1 MDGGISSDRHHGSRA
16 GHPHHARG
24 RAGVLDVAVEAGSQA
39 TLRGDGRSRARR
51 GPTVARGPTRGR
63 AVSEGTE
70 PEVIAR
76 PDLDAVLA
84 EDKTKE
90 LIEEFESEAKTRT
103 FTGLWDGVVTALAV
117 ATTLFALYYAAAGA
131 EIPMTNVV
139 LVPSFRILGQ
149 TITTPQIYVMIFL
162 TSILI
167 LTFLLYPMHPRFIKS
182 VNVVDVAL
190 IGASIA
196 ITAYVFL
203 NFETVIYRVNSPNQT
218 DFVFGVIAILTVLE
232 AGRRTIG
239 WHLPAIGLAAIA
251 YAYFADFMPG
261 PFRGPPKDLDD
272 IVSNQYLGLDGMLG
286 TPLQVA
292 ATFII
297 LFTIYGAIL
306 EYTGAGKFYVDLAFA
321 LTGRRPTGAA
331 RTVTIASF
339 LLGTV
344 SGSGVATT
352 VTLGSITYPML
363 KRAGHDRESSG
374 AILSAGGIGAVISPP
389 VLGPA
394 AFLMAEILGISYLQV
409 VIMAMM
415 PTILYYLGILLM
427 IEVDARRLGA
437 RDIALDA
444 PGFWELT
451 KRYWYQ
457 YTSLFAIIVFLV
469 AGLSTIT
476 AIFWSIIVA
485 ILVSY
490 IRKETSLTPPKLV
503 RALAGGTKQV
513 LSVAATTAV
522 AGIAVG
528 ILLQTGLGLKI
539 SSLILTLGF
548 GNLIA
553 TLVVSGIVLWVLGL
567 SLPITATYLVA
578 VPTVVPALITLGV
591 PAPAAHMFVFY
602 YAVLSEVSPPVALS
616 PFAAAAITGGNP
628 YKTMMLT
635 WKYALP
641 CFLVPFMFTQPDGL
655 AILWTGVTIPQALLA
670 SVSAAI
676 GITALVAGV
685 GGYLL
690 RPTNLVERGL
700 LILGGVLLVAPG
712 LAADIAGLTL
722 FAIAVALQGTPR
734 LLARLATRRP
744 A

>member
-1 MDGGISSDRHHGSRA
+1 
-16 GHPHHARG
+16 
-24 RAGVLDVAVEAGSQA
+24 
-39 TLRGDGRSRARR
+39 
-51 GPTVARGPTRGR
+51 
-63 AVSEGTE
+63 
-70 PEVIAR
+70 
-76 PDLDAVLA
+76 
-84 EDKTKE
+84 
-90 LIEEFESEAKTRT
+90 
-103 FTGLWDGVVTALAV
+103 
-117 ATTLFALYYAAAGA
+117 
-131 EIPMTNVV
+131 
-139 LVPSFRILGQ
+139 
-149 TITTPQIYVMIFL
+149 
-162 TSILI
+162 
-167 LTFLLYPMHPRFIKS
+167 
-182 VNVVDVAL
+182 
-190 IGASIA
+190 
-196 ITAYVFL
+196 
-203 NFETVIYRVNSPNQT
+203 
-218 DFVFGVIAILTVLE
+218 
-232 AGRRTIG
+232 
-239 WHLPAIGLAAIA
+239 
-251 YAYFADFMPG
+251 
-261 PFRGPPKDLDD
+261 
-272 IVSNQYLGLDGMLG
+272 
-286 TPLQVA
+286 
-292 ATFII
+292 
-297 LFTIYGAIL
+297 
-306 EYTGAGKFYVDLAFA
+306 
-321 LTGRRPTGAA
+321 
-331 RTVTIASF
+331 
-339 LLGTV
+339 
-344 SGSGVATT
+344 
-352 VTLGSITYPML
+352 
-363 KRAGHDRESSG
+363 
-374 AILSAGGIGAVISPP
+374 
-389 VLGPA
+389 
-394 AFLMAEILGISYLQV
+394 
-409 VIMAMM
+409 MM

-490 IRKETSLTPPKLV
+490 IRTETSLTPPKFV

-539 SSLILTLGF
+539 SSLILSLGF
-548 GNLIA
+548 GNLVA

-655 AILWTGVTIPQALLA
+655 AILWTGVTIPEAILA

-690 RPTNLVERGL
+690 RPTNLLERAL
-700 LILGGVLLVAPG
+700 LVLGGVLLVAPG
-712 LAADIAGLTL
+712 LLADIAGLTL

-744 A
+744 V

>member
-1 MDGGISSDRHHGSRA
+1 M
-16 GHPHHARG
+16 
-24 RAGVLDVAVEAGSQA
+24 
-39 TLRGDGRSRARR
+39 
-51 GPTVARGPTRGR
+51 
-63 AVSEGTE
+63 SE
-70 PEVIAR
+70 VVVR
-76 PDLDAVLA
+76 PDFESVVSD
-84 EDKTKE
+84 EKNRE
-90 LIEEFESEAKTRT
+90 IIEEFENEAKTRT
-103 FTGLWDGVVTALAV
+103 LTGLWARFATSLSV

-131 EIPMTNVV
+131 EIPFTSIV
-139 LVPSFRILGQ
+139 LVPTISVFGE
-149 TITTPQIYVMIFL
+149 TITTKQIYEMLFL
-162 TSILI
+162 AAVLT
-167 LTFLLYPMHPRFIKS
+167 LTFILYPAHRRFLARVNPILDLLPAIAS
-182 VNVVDVAL
+182 VAIAL
-190 IGASIA
+190 
-196 ITAYVFL
+196 YVLL
-203 NFETVIYRVNSPNQT
+203 NFEQVIYRANSPTPT
-218 DFVFGVIAILTVLE
+218 DFVFGTIAIVVVLE
-232 AGRRTIG
+232 AARRTIG
-239 WHLPAIGLAAIA
+239 WHLPLLGVIAMA
-251 YAYFADFMPG
+251 YAYYADFMPG
-261 PFRGPPKDLDD
+261 PFRGPPKNLDD
-272 IVSNQYLGLDGMLG
+272 IVANQYLGTEGMLG
-286 TPLQVA
+286 QPLLVA

-306 EYTGAGKFYVDLAFA
+306 DYTGAGKFYVDLAFA
-321 LTGRRPTGAA
+321 LTGRKPTGAA
-331 RTVTIASF
+331 RTVTLASF

-352 VTLGSITYPML
+352 VTLGSIAYPML

-394 AFLMAEILGISYLQV
+394 AFLMAEILGISYLQIV
-409 VIMAMM
+409 VMAVM

-437 RDIALDA
+437 RAIALDA

-469 AGLSTIT
+469 AGFSTIT
-476 AIFWSIIVA
+476 AVFWSIFVA

-490 IRKETSLTPPKLV
+490 IRRETSLNPSKLV
-503 RALAGGTKQV
+503 KALAAGTKQV
-513 LSVAATTAV
+513 LPIGATTAV

-539 SSLILTLGF
+539 SSLILALGF
-548 GNLIA
+548 GNLVA
-553 TLVVSGIVLWVLGL
+553 TLIVSALVLWVLGL

-591 PAPAAHMFVFY
+591 APPAAHMFVFY

-628 YKTMMLT
+628 YRTMMLT

-655 AILWTGVTIPQALLA
+655 AILWRDTTVIDAIVA
-670 SVSAAI
+670 SLSAAA
-676 GITALVAGV
+676 GIVALVAGV

-690 RPTNLVERGL
+690 RPTNLVER
-700 LILGGVLLVAPG
+700 VLLVAAGLLLLLPG
-712 LAADIAGLTL
+712 VAQDIAGLAL
-722 FAIAVALQGTPR
+722 FVVVVGSQLVLRRAIAHA
-734 LLARLATRRP
+734 
-744 A
+744 